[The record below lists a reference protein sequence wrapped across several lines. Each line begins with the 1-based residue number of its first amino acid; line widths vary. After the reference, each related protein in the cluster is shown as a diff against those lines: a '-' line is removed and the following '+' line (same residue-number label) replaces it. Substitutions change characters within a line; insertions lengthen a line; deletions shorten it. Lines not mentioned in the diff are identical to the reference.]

1 MKENNTKEILK
12 KVLQHIG
19 RYKIFLILSIVLAA
33 ASVAV
38 TLYIPIL
45 TGNAVDCIIGAG
57 AVDFDGIL
65 VILKKMAVIIIITA
79 IVQWIMMK
87 RAEQ

>member
-33 ASVAV
+33 ASVAL

-65 VILKKMAVIIIITA
+65 VILKKI
-79 IVQWIMMK
+79 
-87 RAEQ
+87 